1 VVARLQIEE
10 IRVSRRIDTTTMATR
25 ASRLLGE
32 LDGDRLLTAGL
43 GGHKPLFAEG
53 VGSID
58 MDLLE
63 AKTTDRGAKLLRY
76 RLR

>member
-1 VVARLQIEE
+1 M
-10 IRVSRRIDTTTMATR
+10 SRRIDTTTMATR
-25 ASRLLGE
+25 VSRLLGE
-32 LDGDRLLTAGL
+32 LDGDRFLTAGL
-43 GGHKPLFAEG
+43 GGDKPLFAEG